1 MILHSYPTSSH
12 LEFKQKH
19 LIIVINSVHSVHF
32 VNTKYIVI
40 LNATTWFLAKVGSC
54 VLGFLG
60 TSLM

>member
-19 LIIVINSVHSVHF
+19 LIIVIHSVHF

-54 VLGFLG
+54 ILGFLG